1 MRDVIDRSVTSSRS
15 NHTTPRVHPRLARV
29 CPRGTGTGTSAKR
42 QSTMVA
48 THARRRPPVTGVR
61 SNRTDPCSATHGNA
75 QIVGF
80 SDLPLS
86 DAHVAARVLGPLLT
100 RDSIDVFGVACL
112 CRKRHVLA
120 WHQLERRTAICPLPT
135 VYEVLFAPTLADGTD
150 GVLVVQAHPDDD
162 PRPTRR
168 DAVFTARLAL
178 AADRFGIPLI
188 DHLIVDRRG
197 DRYFSFCEF
206 GVADATDSNVK
217 RSTDGHHEP

>member
-1 MRDVIDRSVTSSRS
+1 MRDAISRS
-15 NHTTPRVHPRLARV
+15 LTSTRSDQSRHAFI
-29 CPRGTGTGTSAKR
+29 RGQRTCAHWAPCRAAER
-42 QSTMVA
+42 QSNMVA
-48 THARRRPPVTGVR
+48 THTRRTPPRPGAQAEAASSR
-61 SNRTDPCSATHGNA
+61 SHSHGSA
-75 QIVGF
+75 QILRL
-80 SDLPLS
+80 SQLPLA

-112 CRKRHVLA
+112 CRKRHLLA
-120 WHQLERRTAICPLPT
+120 WHQLEGRTATRPLPT
-135 VYEVLFAPTLADGTD
+135 AYEVLFAPALADGTD

-206 GVADATDSNVK
+206 GVADATDSYVK

>member
-1 MRDVIDRSVTSSRS
+1 MRDVIHRLVTSSRP
-15 NHTTPRVHPRLARV
+15 NHTTTRVHPRLAGV
-29 CPRGTGTGTSAKR
+29 CPQGTGTGTSAER
-42 QSTMVA
+42 RSTMVA
-48 THARRRPPVTGVR
+48 THARRKSPVTGIR
-61 SNRTDPCSATHGNA
+61 SNGTDPCSVAHGNA
-75 QIVGF
+75 QIVGLPE
-80 SDLPLS
+80 LPLA
-86 DAHVAARVLGPLLT
+86 DAHRAARVLGPLLT
-100 RDSIDVFGVACL
+100 RDSIYVFGVACL
-112 CRKRHVLA
+112 CRKRHLLA
-120 WHQLERRTAICPLPT
+120 WHQLERRTATRPLPT
-135 VYEVLFAPTLADGTD
+135 AYEVLFAPALADGTD

-206 GVADATDSNVK
+206 GMADATDSYVK